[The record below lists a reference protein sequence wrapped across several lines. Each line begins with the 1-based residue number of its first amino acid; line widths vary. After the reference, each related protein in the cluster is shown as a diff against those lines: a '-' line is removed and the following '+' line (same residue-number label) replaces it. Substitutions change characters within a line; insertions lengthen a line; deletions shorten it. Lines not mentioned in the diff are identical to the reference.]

1 MSAGSV
7 REIEAKIAELE
18 RRMPPHSMPPAMLE
32 ELDKLEE
39 QLEKARQAEEES

>member
-1 MSAGSV
+1 MSAGNV
-7 REIEAKIAELE
+7 REIEEKIAELE

-39 QLEKARQAEEES
+39 QLEKARQAEKES